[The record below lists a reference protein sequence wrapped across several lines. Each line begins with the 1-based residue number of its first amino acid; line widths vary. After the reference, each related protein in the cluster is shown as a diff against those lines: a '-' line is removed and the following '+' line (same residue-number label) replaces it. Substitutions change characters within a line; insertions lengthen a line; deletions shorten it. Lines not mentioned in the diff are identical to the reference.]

1 MGYKDEILN
10 VLLYEKNEN
19 FNGLSTNQLRKE
31 ELNGIVS
38 LLSDKNGNFI
48 ENYLQYVLV
57 SMS

>member
-1 MGYKDEILN
+1 MSYKDEILK
-10 VLLYEKNEN
+10 VLLYEKNE
-19 FNGLSTNQLRKE
+19 SSSERSWNQLKTE
-31 ELNGIVS
+31 EWNGIKS